1 VPDTRSVLIVDD
13 DALVRELISVVV
25 AQSGYRTLAAQ
36 NAYEALDLAEANH
49 VDLLITDLEMPG
61 MTGTEL
67 ILILTRRGLIQRSLL
82 VTGDSSA
89 VTVVNGSHDPVPL
102 LAKPFNA
109 GQLLQKVHSL
119 LAD

>member
-1 VPDTRSVLIVDD
+1 LIVDD
-13 DALVRELISVVV
+13 DPSVRELMSVVV
-25 AQSGYRTLAAQ
+25 AQGGFRTLTAQ

-49 VDLLITDLEMPG
+49 VDLLITDVEMPG
-61 MTGTEL
+61 MTGPEL
-67 ILILTRRGLIQRSLL
+67 ILILTGRGRIERSLI

-89 VTVVNGSHDPVPL
+89 VNRVNGWRSTVPL

-119 LAD
+119 LGD